1 MSVASSSRRRSQ
13 GRAEGSSRG
22 TTKSLPRRVI
32 LHYSSLC
39 PDQLRKQVII
49 TRRGKPVAVLS
60 PFDLEADPKV
70 EEPPLRP
77 FEEAWEKLEEAL
89 ERSQP
94 AFSSWQEAL
103 ASSRGRKS
111 SPARSRSKAS

>member
-1 MSVASSSRRRSQ
+1 MEFATVKEVRQDLKRLLESVDA
-13 GRAEGSSRG
+13 GE
-22 TTKSLPRRVI
+22 
-32 LHYSSLC
+32 
-39 PDQLRKQVII
+39 QVII